1 MLAPARKTMIA
12 LLVAAGFASCATEK
26 KTPLI
31 SDTQGPESSL
41 PWNEQKDWE
50 REGQMKGM
58 RPQDN

>member
-1 MLAPARKTMIA
+1 MIA